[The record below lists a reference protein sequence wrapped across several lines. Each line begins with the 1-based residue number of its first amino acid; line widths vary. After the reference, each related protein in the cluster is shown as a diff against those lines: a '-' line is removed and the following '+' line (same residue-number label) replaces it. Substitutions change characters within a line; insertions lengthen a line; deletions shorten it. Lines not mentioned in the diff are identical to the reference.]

1 METNQQKESVLSSHK
16 SETLLFVA
24 DFMNGSQDVFDVAC
38 EIADRYDAHLQLL
51 NVIDPEHAPSSPDGQ
66 MGCQY
71 RFEML
76 ANKVR
81 AMNRGVVSLLS
92 FGSPECVIP
101 RRAAEVN
108 ATVIVI
114 PLNGTANDR
123 HQKRLVRQLARKCDC
138 PVLAIS
144 PLACKGEESTA
155 YSVEKLFASIRK
167 IIKGKD
173 LLLRKRIRSA
183 EHLKLPSSFTMTP
196 KSA

>member
-1 METNQQKESVLSSHK
+1 METKQQKEPVLSSHK

-38 EIADRYDAHLQLL
+38 EIADRYDAQLQLL

-71 RFEML
+71 RFEKL
-76 ANKVR
+76 ANKIR
-81 AMNRGVVSLLS
+81 AMNRSAVSCLS
-92 FGSPECVIP
+92 YGSPECVIP

-114 PLNGTANDR
+114 PLSRSTNDQD
-123 HQKRLVRQLARKCDC
+123 QKRLVRQLTRKCDC

-144 PLACKGEESTA
+144 PLVCKGGKVTA

-167 IIKGKD
+167 IIQGKD
-173 LLLRKRIRSA
+173 LPLRKRIRSA
-183 EHLKLPSSFTMTP
+183 EHLKLRSSFTMTP